1 MVSAGRILILPQGTW
16 DNATMYNMLDLVA
29 YNGISWLCKRQCVGI
44 TPSVTATEYW
54 QQFGS
59 SAPIA
64 STTVAGLVMP
74 DGQTITINTTTGAIA
89 VPTATAAGLGLVKP
103 DGTSITIDANGV
115 ISSAGGNLSNLG
127 DVAITSLQTGQV
139 LIWNQTNQKW
149 QNGTIAGAL
158 SQLSDVLIS
167 SESDGQILVY
177 DNTAGK
183 WKNATAEST
192 LSSSTKPIQTKV
204 VKDMASD
211 VIETLSAGASQA
223 YSAGDLIMCSNGK
236 WYKAITDISQNQTLT
251 AGGNVEETSQRA
263 LNTNLTQQLTADNG
277 QEFKYGYDSTSQK
290 YGYYVAG
297 SGGADTFVP
306 FSTGGSATIADWIAQ
321 NSLIYLLNHEN
332 DLVDYSDRDFIKAN
346 AEEALTCLG
355 WSSGSNYGYA
365 VVGKTRTAV
374 EGKTGT
380 SQFYAIRQYTTPSGN
395 VLYVGEMYASVT
407 VYQINITSN
416 GVTKAILANLQNV
429 MARYNDDPNSIILAI
444 AEAYFY

>member
-89 VPTATAAGLGLVKP
+89 VPTATAAALGLVKV

-158 SQLSDVLIS
+158 SQLSDVLINS
-167 SESDGQILVY
+167 ASEGQILVY
-177 DNTAGK
+177 DSTAGK

-223 YSAGDLIMCSNGK
+223 YSAGDLLMCSNGK

-263 LNTNLTQQLTADNG
+263 LNTNLTQKINELSNDIMPSVERKIGTYNGKDLFERVYSIASMTSSAITVDATITRDMVDDLVYMGGTAYNG
-277 QEFKYGYDSTSQK
+277 S
-290 YGYYVAG
+290 YYVPIPI
-297 SGGADTFVP
+297 SMSSWYVVCWLE
-306 FSTGGSATIADWIAQ
+306 STGFNIEKSAS
-321 NSLIYLLNHEN
+321 NL
-332 DLVDYSDRDFIKAN
+332 SDITVR
-346 AEEALTCLG
+346 
-355 WSSGSNYGYA
+355 
-365 VVGKTRTAV
+365 
-374 EGKTGT
+374 
-380 SQFYAIRQYTTPSGN
+380 IRY
-395 VLYVGEMYASVT
+395 
-407 VYQINITSN
+407 
-416 GVTKAILANLQNV
+416 TKA
-429 MARYNDDPNSIILAI
+429 S
-444 AEAYFY
+444 

>member
-89 VPTATAAGLGLVKP
+89 VPTATAAALGLVKV

-127 DVAITSLQTGQV
+127 DVAITSLTNGQV

-158 SQLSDVLIS
+158 SALSDVTIS
-167 SESDGQILVY
+167 SATDGQILVY
-177 DNTAGK
+177 DATEQK
-183 WKNATAEST
+183 WKNATAQAT
-192 LSSSTKPIQTKV
+192 LSNSTKPIQTKV

-251 AGGNVEETSQRA
+251 AGGNIEETSQREV
-263 LNTNLTQQLTADNG
+263 NTNLTQQLANN
-277 QEFKYGYDSTSQK
+277 FNYSTS
-290 YGYYVAG
+290 
-297 SGGADTFVP
+297 
-306 FSTGGSATIADWIAQ
+306 
-321 NSLIYLLNHEN
+321 E
-332 DLVDYSDRDFIKAN
+332 R
-346 AEEALTCLG
+346 
-355 WSSGSNYGYA
+355 
-365 VVGKTRTAV
+365 VVGKWTDGVKDVYEKTYSDNNSHSANYVIDSSLTTANIQPI
-374 EGKTGT
+374 GLSGYALYGGT
-380 SQFYAIRQYTTPSGN
+380 YMPLPFFSVNSSNNRFVINPYVSSSG
-395 VLYVGEMYASVT
+395 VTIGIGSVT
-407 VYQINITSN
+407 VEKICFT
-416 GVTKAILANLQNV
+416 L
-429 MARYNDDPNSIILAI
+429 RYLKIS
-444 AEAYFY
+444 

>member
-89 VPTATAAGLGLVKP
+89 VPTATAAALGLVKV

-158 SQLSDVLIS
+158 SQLSDVLINS
-167 SESDGQILVY
+167 ASEGQILVY
-177 DNTAGK
+177 DSTAGK

-223 YSAGDLIMCSNGK
+223 YSAGDLLMCSNGK

-263 LNTNLTQQLTADNG
+263 LNTNLTHLVQQAQHGIFELWKNSNMTSNFSGQDVVLTNFDSNKYDAIIIVGAVIVGEPFGAKWFEFDKEVLDISQYTGTLHDIFFSGTSIYYAKRDVTFSLSGSSLTITFGNG
-277 QEFKYGYDSTSQK
+277 I
-290 YGYYVAG
+290 
-297 SGGADTFVP
+297 
-306 FSTGGSATIADWIAQ
+306 TGGTSGTPGTD
-321 NSLIYLLNHEN
+321 NSRMVPVRVLGLVHN
-332 DLVDYSDRDFIKAN
+332 DQACTF
-346 AEEALTCLG
+346 
-355 WSSGSNYGYA
+355 
-365 VVGKTRTAV
+365 
-374 EGKTGT
+374 
-380 SQFYAIRQYTTPSGN
+380 
-395 VLYVGEMYASVT
+395 
-407 VYQINITSN
+407 
-416 GVTKAILANLQNV
+416 
-429 MARYNDDPNSIILAI
+429 
-444 AEAYFY
+444 

>member
-1 MVSAGRILILPQGTW
+1 MVPAGRILILPQGTW

-89 VPTATAAGLGLVKP
+89 VPTATAAALGLVKV

-127 DVAITSLQTGQV
+127 DVAITSLANGQV

-158 SQLSDVLIS
+158 SALSDVTITS
-167 SESDGQILVY
+167 ATDGQILVY
-177 DNTAGK
+177 DATEQK
-183 WKNATAEST
+183 WKNATAQAT
-192 LSSSTKPIQTKV
+192 LSNSTKPIQTKV

-236 WYKAITDISQNQTLT
+236 WYKAITDILQNQTLT
-251 AGGNVEETSQRA
+251 AGGNIEETSQREV
-263 LNTNLTQQLTADNG
+263 NTNLTQSLNG
-277 QEFKYGYDSTSQK
+277 FEFREDSQ
-290 YGYYVAG
+290 
-297 SGGADTFVP
+297 SGKGQYSMD
-306 FSTGGSATIADWIAQ
+306 GGSTWQ
-321 NSLIYLLNHEN
+321 NFSSGCEVFTKASMTTGETMTVTFKGTPQLIYFTGITGVQRHNAI
-332 DLVDYSDRDFIKAN
+332 YAN
-346 AEEALTCLG
+346 NNLSTLP
-355 WSSGSNYGYA
+355 
-365 VVGKTRTAV
+365 VVNAASRTN
-374 EGKTGT
+374 GT
-380 SQFYAIRQYTTPSGN
+380 SQSANVTCAQASALFEQNGDQLTLKNNGGIALTDCMFY
-395 VLYVGEMYASVT
+395 VC
-407 VYQINITSN
+407 
-416 GVTKAILANLQNV
+416 
-429 MARYNDDPNSIILAI
+429 
-444 AEAYFY
+444 

>member
-1 MVSAGRILILPQGTW
+1 MLSAGRILILPQGTW

-89 VPTATAAGLGLVKP
+89 VPTATAAALGLVKV

-127 DVAITSLQTGQV
+127 DVAITSLTNGQV

-158 SQLSDVLIS
+158 SQLSDVTIS

-177 DNTAGK
+177 DSASSK
-183 WKNATAEST
+183 WKNASAQAT

-251 AGGNVEETSQRA
+251 AGGNIEETSQREV
-263 LNTNLTQQLTADNG
+263 NTNLTQSLG
-277 QEFKYGYDSTSQK
+277 GVEFKIDSVNNKGQYSIDGGSTWQNFSGASSLIAFGDATTTYTFEDNYSSIMVVAFCTSANPQSTHNMHWIYPNVTSNDITLESTVIK
-290 YGYYVAG
+290 APSFITAEGSYVNN
-297 SGGADTFVP
+297 SVTLYEGANVNLGDQINLAYA
-306 FSTGGSATIADWIAQ
+306 STGNPQTKSF
-321 NSLIYLLNHEN
+321 
-332 DLVDYSDRDFIKAN
+332 V
-346 AEEALTCLG
+346 
-355 WSSGSNYGYA
+355 
-365 VVGKTRTAV
+365 
-374 EGKTGT
+374 
-380 SQFYAIRQYTTPSGN
+380 YAIFG
-395 VLYVGEMYASVT
+395 G
-407 VYQINITSN
+407 
-416 GVTKAILANLQNV
+416 
-429 MARYNDDPNSIILAI
+429 
-444 AEAYFY
+444 

>member
-127 DVAITSLQTGQV
+127 DVAITSLANGQV

-158 SQLSDVLIS
+158 SALSDVTITS
-167 SESDGQILVY
+167 ATDGQILVY
-177 DNTAGK
+177 DSTAQK
-183 WKNATAEST
+183 WVNATAQAT
-192 LSSSTKPIQTKV
+192 LSNSTKPIQTKV

-251 AGGNVEETSQRA
+251 AGGNIEETSQREV
-263 LNTNLTQQLTADNG
+263 NTNLTQSLNGFEFREDSQSGKGQYSMDGGSTWQNFSDGGAKITKINVSNYYTYYSSVTAYIVSAKLRIYYDGETTNSG
-277 QEFKYGYDSTSQK
+277 EVVSMAPNRSGGTGVFYEDDIVRLSGVNSTTYSIYNKVDCTIGGVAYPAGSTVSKTYDSNT
-290 YGYYVAG
+290 
-297 SGGADTFVP
+297 DIEF
-306 FSTGGSATIADWIAQ
+306 
-321 NSLIYLLNHEN
+321 
-332 DLVDYSDRDFIKAN
+332 
-346 AEEALTCLG
+346 
-355 WSSGSNYGYA
+355 
-365 VVGKTRTAV
+365 
-374 EGKTGT
+374 
-380 SQFYAIRQYTTPSGN
+380 
-395 VLYVGEMYASVT
+395 
-407 VYQINITSN
+407 
-416 GVTKAILANLQNV
+416 
-429 MARYNDDPNSIILAI
+429 
-444 AEAYFY
+444 

>member
-127 DVAITSLQTGQV
+127 DVAITSLANGQV

-158 SQLSDVLIS
+158 SQLSDVTITS
-167 SESDGQILVY
+167 ATDGQILVY
-177 DNTAGK
+177 DSTAQK
-183 WKNATAEST
+183 WKNALLFVASMFPPTV
-192 LSSSTKPIQTKV
+192 KV
-204 VKDMASD
+204 MF
-211 VIETLSAGASQA
+211 
-223 YSAGDLIMCSNGK
+223 
-236 WYKAITDISQNQTLT
+236 WAIS
-251 AGGNVEETSQRA
+251 VVA
-263 LNTNLTQQLTADNG
+263 L
-277 QEFKYGYDSTSQK
+277 
-290 YGYYVAG
+290 
-297 SGGADTFVP
+297 
-306 FSTGGSATIADWIAQ
+306 
-321 NSLIYLLNHEN
+321 
-332 DLVDYSDRDFIKAN
+332 
-346 AEEALTCLG
+346 
-355 WSSGSNYGYA
+355 
-365 VVGKTRTAV
+365 
-374 EGKTGT
+374 
-380 SQFYAIRQYTTPSGN
+380 
-395 VLYVGEMYASVT
+395 
-407 VYQINITSN
+407 
-416 GVTKAILANLQNV
+416 
-429 MARYNDDPNSIILAI
+429 
-444 AEAYFY
+444 

>member
-158 SQLSDVLIS
+158 SQLSDVLINS
-167 SESDGQILVY
+167 ASEGQILVY

-263 LNTNLTQQLTADNG
+263 LNTNLTQSLVDI
-277 QEFKYGYDSTSQK
+277 ELKYDSTTDK
-290 YGYYVAG
+290 PMYRER
-297 SGGADTFVP
+297 GADTWLP
-306 FSTGGSATIADWIAQ
+306 FSSGIGYAYAELTCYPNSSGYPLDFYDDSGVKIGGSPSVGTQFSNSQDLYEDILFRAYLNFVNASASTIRFYAKQPIKVNNTPVSVGNYVEYNWKS
-321 NSLIYLLNHEN
+321 N
-332 DLVDYSDRDFIKAN
+332 IKA
-346 AEEALTCLG
+346 
-355 WSSGSNYGYA
+355 
-365 VVGKTRTAV
+365 KV
-374 EGKTGT
+374 E
-380 SQFYAIRQYTTPSGN
+380 P
-395 VLYVGEMYASVT
+395 V
-407 VYQINITSN
+407 
-416 GVTKAILANLQNV
+416 
-429 MARYNDDPNSIILAI
+429 
-444 AEAYFY
+444 

>member
-89 VPTATAAGLGLVKP
+89 VPTATAAALGLVKV

-127 DVAITSLQTGQV
+127 DVAITSLANGQV

-158 SQLSDVLIS
+158 SALSDVTITS
-167 SESDGQILVY
+167 ATDGQILVY
-177 DNTAGK
+177 DATEQK
-183 WKNATAEST
+183 WKNATAQAT
-192 LSSSTKPIQTKV
+192 LSNSTKPIQTKV

-236 WYKAITDISQNQTLT
+236 WYKAITDISRNQTLT
-251 AGGNVEETSQRA
+251 AGGNIEETSQRA
-263 LNTNLTQQLTADNG
+263 LNTNLTQSLNSLKEYFALDYANVETFTLTGTDKTMTKRGVFFNNTLYSSGGNCTIQVNDKAIMTINLRVNERPDISFPVEIGDNVRYQMG
-277 QEFKYGYDSTSQK
+277 
-290 YGYYVAG
+290 AG
-297 SGGADTFVP
+297 SMTSSLLNFVP
-306 FSTGGSATIADWIAQ
+306 YKVQA
-321 NSLIYLLNHEN
+321 
-332 DLVDYSDRDFIKAN
+332 
-346 AEEALTCLG
+346 
-355 WSSGSNYGYA
+355 
-365 VVGKTRTAV
+365 
-374 EGKTGT
+374 
-380 SQFYAIRQYTTPSGN
+380 
-395 VLYVGEMYASVT
+395 
-407 VYQINITSN
+407 
-416 GVTKAILANLQNV
+416 
-429 MARYNDDPNSIILAI
+429 
-444 AEAYFY
+444 

>member
-44 TPSVTATEYW
+44 TPSATATEYW

-89 VPTATAAGLGLVKP
+89 VPTATAAALGLVKV

-127 DVAITSLQTGQV
+127 DVAITSLANGQV

-158 SQLSDVLIS
+158 SALSDVTITS
-167 SESDGQILVY
+167 ATDGQILVY
-177 DNTAGK
+177 DATEQK
-183 WKNATAEST
+183 WKNATAQAT
-192 LSSSTKPIQTKV
+192 LSNSTKPIQTKV

-211 VIETLSAGASQA
+211 VIETLSAEASQA

-263 LNTNLTQQLTADNG
+263 LNTNLTQSLNG
-277 QEFKYGYDSTSQK
+277 FEFREDSQ
-290 YGYYVAG
+290 
-297 SGGADTFVP
+297 SGKGQYSMD
-306 FSTGGSATIADWIAQ
+306 GGSTWQ
-321 NSLIYLLNHEN
+321 N
-332 DLVDYSDRDFIKAN
+332 F
-346 AEEALTCLG
+346 
-355 WSSGSNYGYA
+355 SSGSEDDWTNYSTTDSAYFTTTTASKTFHLGKGTCVFVTAKRYGGVHHVTIEYTGKTQALTLQGADNQVVNYG
-365 VVGKTRTAV
+365 VFIVNEEQDV
-374 EGKTGT
+374 
-380 SQFYAIRQYTTPSGN
+380 IVRQTDS
-395 VLYVGEMYASVT
+395 SVYGDAT
-407 VYQINITSN
+407 VY
-416 GVTKAILANLQNV
+416 
-429 MARYNDDPNSIILAI
+429 LAI
-444 AEAYFY
+444 CNPPTT

>member
-89 VPTATAAGLGLVKP
+89 VPTATAAALGLVKV

-127 DVAITSLQTGQV
+127 DVAITSLANGQV

-158 SQLSDVLIS
+158 SALSDVTITS
-167 SESDGQILVY
+167 ATDGQILVY
-177 DNTAGK
+177 DATEQK
-183 WKNATAEST
+183 WKNATAQAT
-192 LSSSTKPIQTKV
+192 LSNSTKPIQTKV

-251 AGGNVEETSQRA
+251 AGGNIEETSQREV
-263 LNTNLTQQLTADNG
+263 NTNLTQSLG
-277 QEFKYGYDSTSQK
+277 GVEFKVDSVNNKGQYSIDGGSTWQNFSEGASLVWTNPDLSQSIPANTKFNIDLSSYDAVFIE
-290 YGYYVAG
+290 YVNNISAQ
-297 SGGADTFVP
+297 SPLTGGALVTKGA
-306 FSTGGSATIADWIAQ
+306 SISQSLGGMETATVQVGRKDI
-321 NSLIYLLNHEN
+321 S
-332 DLVDYSDRDFIKAN
+332 VDN
-346 AEEALTCLG
+346 
-355 WSSGSNYGYA
+355 
-365 VVGKTRTAV
+365 
-374 EGKTGT
+374 
-380 SQFYAIRQYTTPSGN
+380 
-395 VLYVGEMYASVT
+395 
-407 VYQINITSN
+407 N
-416 GVTKAILANLQNV
+416 GVTVGTGYSYQ
-429 MARYNDDPNSIILAI
+429 MAQASVNTGWGIPAKIYGIKL
-444 AEAYFY
+444 

>member
-158 SQLSDVLIS
+158 SQLSDVLINS
-167 SESDGQILVY
+167 ASEGQILVY
-177 DNTAGK
+177 DSTAGK

-251 AGGNVEETSQRA
+251 AGGNVEETSQREV
-263 LNTNLTQQLTADNG
+263 NTNLTQSLSSKLGTPDWNNAVDISSNLSAVGSEYTAPKNGYIYLSFGTSGSAGTFRLTINNFPAEVGVYCVAYDAKQIFIPVKSG
-277 QEFKYGYDSTSQK
+277 DVAKVAIFTSGVFDST
-290 YGYYVAG
+290 Y
-297 SGGADTFVP
+297 
-306 FSTGGSATIADWIAQ
+306 
-321 NSLIYLLNHEN
+321 
-332 DLVDYSDRDFIKAN
+332 
-346 AEEALTCLG
+346 
-355 WSSGSNYGYA
+355 
-365 VVGKTRTAV
+365 
-374 EGKTGT
+374 
-380 SQFYAIRQYTTPSGN
+380 
-395 VLYVGEMYASVT
+395 
-407 VYQINITSN
+407 
-416 GVTKAILANLQNV
+416 
-429 MARYNDDPNSIILAI
+429 RYFLPC
-444 AEAYFY
+444 E

>member
-16 DNATMYNMLDLVA
+16 DSATMYNMLDLVA

-89 VPTATAAGLGLVKP
+89 VPTATAAALGLVKV

-127 DVAITSLQTGQV
+127 DVAITSLTNGQV

-158 SQLSDVLIS
+158 SQLSDVTIS

-177 DNTAGK
+177 DSTSSK
-183 WKNATAEST
+183 WKNASAQAT

-251 AGGNVEETSQRA
+251 AGGNIEETSQRA
-263 LNTNLTQQLTADNG
+263 LNTNLTQSLVDI
-277 QEFKYGYDSTSQK
+277 ELKYDSTTDK
-290 YGYYVAG
+290 PMYRER
-297 SGGADTFVP
+297 GADTWLP
-306 FSTGGSATIADWIAQ
+306 FKKDIEFSPYNPNGSC
-321 NSLIYLLNHEN
+321 NIYLPQGA
-332 DLVDYSDRDFIKAN
+332 YSKVTYVQ
-346 AEEALTCLG
+346 AEYGSGAVKYRTGQSSYVTLTLG
-355 WSSGSNYGYA
+355 VPQVIDPSNPIPMLIISQGLQA
-365 VVGKTRTAV
+365 KIRLETA
-374 EGKTGT
+374 
-380 SQFYAIRQYTTPSGN
+380 
-395 VLYVGEMYASVT
+395 
-407 VYQINITSN
+407 
-416 GVTKAILANLQNV
+416 
-429 MARYNDDPNSIILAI
+429 
-444 AEAYFY
+444 

>member
-44 TPSVTATEYW
+44 TPSVSATEYW

-89 VPTATAAGLGLVKP
+89 VPTATAAALGLVKV

-158 SQLSDVLIS
+158 SQLSDVLINS
-167 SESDGQILVY
+167 ASEGQILVY
-177 DNTAGK
+177 DSTAGK

-223 YSAGDLIMCSNGK
+223 YSAGDLLMCSNGK

-263 LNTNLTQQLTADNG
+263 LNTNLTQSLGGVEFRIDTVNSKPQVSIDGG
-277 QEFKYGYDSTSQK
+277 QTF
-290 YGYYVAG
+290 VNF
-297 SGGADTFVP
+297 SGGGDIESVINARGTLFI
-306 FSTGGSATIADWIAQ
+306 SKSAGDMIWAGAATSAASGRTITRT
-321 NSLIYLLNHEN
+321 NNT
-332 DLVDYSDRDFIKAN
+332 
-346 AEEALTCLG
+346 EALAGFGRFGTWQNLPT
-355 WSSGSNYGYA
+355 YA
-365 VVGKTRTAV
+365 GFFIVKTQEDADAITYTYSPA
-374 EGKTGT
+374 KTQMT
-380 SQFYAIRQYTTPSGN
+380 LPSGN
-395 VLYVGEMYASVT
+395 TAWRLDFSRGGYPISG
-407 VYQINITSN
+407 TSA
-416 GVTKAILANLQNV
+416 GA
-429 MARYNDDPNSIILAI
+429 
-444 AEAYFY
+444 

>member
-89 VPTATAAGLGLVKP
+89 VPTATAAALGLVKV

-127 DVAITSLQTGQV
+127 DVAITSLANGQV

-158 SQLSDVLIS
+158 SALSDVTITS
-167 SESDGQILVY
+167 ATDGQILVY
-177 DNTAGK
+177 DATDQK
-183 WKNATAEST
+183 WKNATAQAT
-192 LSSSTKPIQTKV
+192 LSNSTKPIQTKV

-251 AGGNVEETSQRA
+251 AGGNIEETSQRA
-263 LNTNLTQQLTADNG
+263 LNTNLTQSLNGLMSPELTLLATWTGTNNWETKTITNLSEYREIMLCFTTNNGAILNPAYIPYKLFKSTNSSGKFFGGRFRYATADY
-277 QEFKYGYDSTSQK
+277 EADIYYISDTS
-290 YGYYVAG
+290 
-297 SGGADTFVP
+297 
-306 FSTGGSATIADWIAQ
+306 
-321 NSLIYLLNHEN
+321 
-332 DLVDYSDRDFIKAN
+332 
-346 AEEALTCLG
+346 
-355 WSSGSNYGYA
+355 
-365 VVGKTRTAV
+365 VGFWA
-374 EGKTGT
+374 
-380 SQFYAIRQYTTPSGN
+380 A
-395 VLYVGEMYASVT
+395 
-407 VYQINITSN
+407 N
-416 GVTKAILANLQNV
+416 GVTANIYGL
-429 MARYNDDPNSIILAI
+429 I
-444 AEAYFY
+444 

>member
-89 VPTATAAGLGLVKP
+89 VPTATAAALGLVKV

-158 SQLSDVLIS
+158 SQLSDVLINS
-167 SESDGQILVY
+167 ASEGQILVY

-263 LNTNLTQQLTADNG
+263 LNTNLTQSLADLETALSGDYATERKIGKLGNKDLF
-277 QEFKYGYDSTSQK
+277 ERTYSTS
-290 YGYYVAG
+290 G
-297 SGGADTFVP
+297 SGTHSATITIDANLKNITPTMISGIYSVSGAWYYCFNNG
-306 FSTGGSATIADWIAQ
+306 GGSAIMPAWDNT
-321 NSLIYLLNHEN
+321 NGLR
-332 DLVDYSDRDFIKAN
+332 LVLSGNYSFADYSV
-346 AEEALTCLG
+346 T
-355 WSSGSNYGYA
+355 
-365 VVGKTRTAV
+365 
-374 EGKTGT
+374 
-380 SQFYAIRQYTTPSGN
+380 IRYTKN
-395 VLYVGEMYASVT
+395 
-407 VYQINITSN
+407 
-416 GVTKAILANLQNV
+416 
-429 MARYNDDPNSIILAI
+429 
-444 AEAYFY
+444 

>member
-89 VPTATAAGLGLVKP
+89 VPTATAAALGLVKV

-127 DVAITSLQTGQV
+127 DVAITSLTNGQV

-158 SQLSDVLIS
+158 SALSDVTITS
-167 SESDGQILVY
+167 ATDEQILVY
-177 DNTAGK
+177 DSTAQK
-183 WKNATAEST
+183 WKNATAQAT
-192 LSSSTKPIQTKV
+192 LSNSTKPVQTAV
-204 VKDMASD
+204 VKKALTD
-211 VIETLSAGASQA
+211 VVETVGAGASQA
-223 YSAGDLIMCSNGK
+223 YSEGDIILGNDGTY
-236 WYKAITDISQNQTLT
+236 YKATTDIAQNTTLT
-251 AGGNVEETSQRA
+251 VGGNIVATNNRA
-263 LNTNLTQQLTADNG
+263 LITNLTQQLTADNG
-277 QEFKYGYDSTSQK
+277 QNFKYGYDSQSGK

-297 SGGADTFVP
+297 SGGADTFIP
-306 FSTGGSATIADWIAQ
+306 F
-321 NSLIYLLNHEN
+321 
-332 DLVDYSDRDFIKAN
+332 
-346 AEEALTCLG
+346 
-355 WSSGSNYGYA
+355 SSGSSNYELMTFVSWYYGGSYPVGLSLKKEDNSTFA
-365 VVGKTRTAV
+365 GANAPLNSSITVVNTNSDYV
-374 EGKTGT
+374 SGT
-380 SQFYAIRQYTTPSGN
+380 SPNNNQGIITAKTSCHARVWANGGLVVDSDFTTGQEIVRFSGDTSLTYRCYISP
-395 VLYVGEMYASVT
+395 VIIE
-407 VYQINITSN
+407 IT
-416 GVTKAILANLQNV
+416 A
-429 MARYNDDPNSIILAI
+429 
-444 AEAYFY
+444 